1 VPYLSSA
8 ETSEA
13 RRLRWQAK
21 AQMQELWEAK
31 AQMQELNPVPS
42 ASVRLVVKASSK
54 ASSKASTN
62 RCRSYTQAPSASVL
76 VLLYHSKASKLST

>member
-1 VPYLSSA
+1 MPYLSSA
-8 ETSEA
+8 GTSEA

-31 AQMQELNPVPS
+31 AQMQELNQVPS

-62 RCRSYTQAPSASVL
+62 RCRQELDTGAFGVSICTFIPQQ
-76 VLLYHSKASKLST
+76 SK